1 LARKELN
8 KIVAPVEIAHI
19 TPDPLF
25 FSTYSRLTP
34 LFSLTPYSSFHPARN
49 LMREIRRLNKR
60 QRTRLTNT
68 ITMARRR
75 RAMAASCFYQKSDSS
90 KQKLES

>member
-1 LARKELN
+1 LIL
-8 KIVAPVEIAHI
+8 
-19 TPDPLF
+19 L
-25 FSTYSRLTP
+25 
-34 LFSLTPYSSFHPARN
+34 HPARN

-75 RAMAASCFYQKSDSS
+75 RAMAASCLYQKSDSS